1 MYTTRCDE
9 YFSSNNRNLVNNY
22 KNINNKEDNNEE
34 KLLQAGKIVGVF
46 SLEWALNFLTQNSEF
61 LKEKPMS
68 PLSIF
73 AAHIWT
79 GSQKCD
85 FPELISPGGKLRN
98 DVFKLLIHPVHE
110 LVSSLRSNEY
120 YFKAL
125 KILNPNIGEL
135 PFITTGIDI
144 PLITGNCFNDEYIDK
159 LTKWIKDISI
169 KEIEN
174 ETITDSIEYLNN
186 KNIDIYNNN
195 NDELIYQISIHWLI
209 HKLLSNFLYNPN
221 GPISVSKTNILID
234 KLLPLDNSQDGNKI
248 CCRFDIFK
256 FSKLLRNI
264 WKSIKGK
271 YNEEYNGDFLELSSD
286 NDNDFI
292 ECLVNI
298 IKSYPLE
305 DLLTSLVNFV
315 TKFNNILHISN
326 PWRNFYSFKDLLN
339 NIENNNFIVDID
351 PKEPFNV
358 IFELSGH
365 YRAITICREYYDNLK
380 PKNKYNRELIN
391 SARLI
396 LTFCLEKGLSSKHY
410 IEEIPEFIT
419 SKNITSSFDENLFDE
434 MNMENIID
442 INNNE
447 ILLLE
452 DKELRSKINN
462 NEILLED
469 KELRSKINNNEI
481 LLEDKELR
489 SRSKLY
495 SNDINGKK
503 ISVEGISDILS
514 SDSEPIIQ
522 NISKT
527 RNRRKSSNFDIGG
540 NPARK
545 YRRWTDDETSLLVDG
560 VNEYGIGKWRVIL
573 ANSKLCRDEVG
584 LKDRWRNLI
593 KGGHVKWNSLSKKYY
608 IVD

>member
-1 MYTTRCDE
+1 MYTTKCDG
-9 YFSSNNRNLVNNY
+9 YSSNNKNLVDNY
-22 KNINNKEDNNEE
+22 KDINKEDNNEE
-34 KLLQAGKIVGVF
+34 KLLQTGKIVGIF

-61 LKEKPMS
+61 LREKPMS

-85 FPELISPGGKLRN
+85 FSELISPGGKLRN

-144 PLITGNCFNDEYIDK
+144 PLITGNCFNDEYIEK
-159 LTKWIKDISI
+159 LTKWIKDTSV
-169 KEIEN
+169 KEIEDK
-174 ETITDSIEYLNN
+174 TITNFIEHLNN
-186 KNIDIYNNN
+186 RDIYN

-221 GPISVSKTNILID
+221 GPISISKTNILID
-234 KLLPLDNSQDGNKI
+234 KLLPLDNFQDGNKI
-248 CCRFDIFK
+248 CCRLDIFK
-256 FSKLLRNI
+256 FSKSLRNI

-271 YNEEYNGDFLELSSD
+271 YNEGYNEEYNGNFLELFSDSD
-286 NDNDFI
+286 NDFV

-326 PWRNFYSFKDLLN
+326 PWRNVYSFKDSLN
-339 NIENNNFIVDID
+339 NIENDDFIVDID

-380 PKNKYNRELIN
+380 PKSKYNRELIN

-419 SKNITSSFDENLFDE
+419 SKNITSSFEENLFDE
-434 MNMENIID
+434 INMENTID

-447 ILLLE
+447 ILLENKELTSKVNNNELLE
-452 DKELRSKINN
+452 NKELRSK
-462 NEILLED
+462 
-469 KELRSKINNNEI
+469 
-481 LLEDKELR
+481 
-489 SRSKLY
+489 SKLY
-495 SNDINGKK
+495 SNDTNGRK

-527 RNRRKSSNFDIGG
+527 RNSRKSSNSDIGG

-593 KGGHVKWNSLSKKYY
+593 KGSHVKWNSLSKKYY